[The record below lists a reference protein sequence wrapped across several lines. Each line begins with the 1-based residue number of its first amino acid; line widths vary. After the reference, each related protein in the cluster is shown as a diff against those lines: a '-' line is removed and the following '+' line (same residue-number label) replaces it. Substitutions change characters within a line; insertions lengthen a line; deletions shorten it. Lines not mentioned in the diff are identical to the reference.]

1 MVFLYNS
8 YTVNRI
14 EKEHAIANMNLIG
27 VTKRDADK
35 RIKVANV
42 PGSDGKQYQ
51 VIIRRNGS
59 ITAEFALITGNGE
72 ERCLG
77 NLNSLCYHSLA
88 VLVQSAHEA
97 EKLVAF
103 CNQKEN
109 AELRARIGGEIYEVA
124 PFKREVEFYM
134 VVS

>member
-1 MVFLYNS
+1 M
-8 YTVNRI
+8 NRI
-14 EKEHAIANMNLIG
+14 EKAHAIANMNLIG
-27 VTKRDADK
+27 VTQRDTEE
-35 RIKVANV
+35 RIKVAVV
-42 PGSDGKQYQ
+42 PGSDGKRYE
-51 VIIRRNGS
+51 VIIRRNS
-59 ITAEFALITGNGE
+59 IITAECSLIVGKEYSSMIDG

-103 CNQKEN
+103 CNRKEN

>member
-1 MVFLYNS
+1 M
-8 YTVNRI
+8 NRI
-14 EKEHAIANMNLIG
+14 QKAHAIANMNLIG
-27 VTKRDADK
+27 VTQRDTDE
-35 RIKVANV
+35 RIKVAIV
-42 PGSDGKQYQ
+42 PGADGKRYQ
-51 VIIRRNGS
+51 VIIRRNS
-59 ITAEFALITGNGE
+59 IITSECALITGNGQ

-97 EKLVAF
+97 EKMVAF
-103 CNQKEN
+103 CSQKEN
-109 AELRARIGGEIYEVA
+109 AELRARIDGVIYEVA